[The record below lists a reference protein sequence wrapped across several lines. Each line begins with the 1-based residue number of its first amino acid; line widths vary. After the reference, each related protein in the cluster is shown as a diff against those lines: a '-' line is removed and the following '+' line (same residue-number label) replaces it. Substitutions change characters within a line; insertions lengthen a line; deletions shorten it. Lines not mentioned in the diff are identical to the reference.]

1 MTNIRKLLVTD
12 EHSRPIAVQI
22 DYADW
27 LKIEQMIQPD
37 CISSK
42 PQDLSRFAGVLAL
55 KKFRREYSSRTL
67 SRIPIR

>member
-1 MTNIRKLLVTD
+1 MPNFRKLLVTD

-37 CISSK
+37 CVPSK
-42 PQDLSRFAGVLAL
+42 PQDLSRFSGVLTL
-55 KKFRREYSSRTL
+55 EKDPLEYQRE
-67 SRIPIR
+67 IRSEWP